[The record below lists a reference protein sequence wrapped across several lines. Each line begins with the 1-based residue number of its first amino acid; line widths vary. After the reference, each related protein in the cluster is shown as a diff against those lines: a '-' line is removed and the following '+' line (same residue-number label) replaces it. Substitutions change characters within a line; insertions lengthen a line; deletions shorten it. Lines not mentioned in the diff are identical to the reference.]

1 MAVPAMFA
9 AKPRPG
15 VHIEPG
21 RAKRPNTGG
30 TPVPRGPPAPRRDP
44 PPLEFARVTP
54 TAELIQPEIA
64 ELVREGAYSELRS
77 ALHGLPPADV
87 ADIIVSL
94 EPDSRA
100 VCFRFLARDEAGEVF
115 AYLQPEMQEELV
127 GKLGDAALRVVEGM
141 DPDDRV
147 KLLDELP
154 PEVAQRLIASLPPE
168 DRRTTQAI
176 LGYPPKSVGRLM
188 NPDYVSLRPDWTVA
202 QAIDHIRLHGR
213 DAETINVVYVVD
225 DKGVLIDDLRIR
237 QIFLASPSQPVEA
250 LMNRNFVALRADQ
263 PQEEAVRLM
272 SRYDRVVLPVVDS
285 RGVLLGIV
293 TADDVADVAEAE
305 ATEDMQK
312 MGGMEA
318 LDEPYS
324 SISMWRL
331 VRKRG
336 GWLAAL
342 FLGELLTA
350 SAMGYF
356 QAEIERAAVV
366 ALFLPLII
374 SSGGN
379 SGSQAS
385 TLIIRAMALGEVTLK
400 QWWWVLRRELACG
413 LILGVFLGC
422 IGVLRIHLWQWVGFA
437 NYDSNKD
444 YVKEGSHALYDIPGL
459 YHRIGLSVGI
469 ALIGVVLWGTLCG
482 AMLPFILRRLRLDPA
497 TISAPLVAT
506 LVDVT
511 GLIIY
516 FVTAL
521 VILKGTLL

>member
-1 MAVPAMFA
+1 M
-9 AKPRPG
+9 
-15 VHIEPG
+15 
-21 RAKRPNTGG
+21 
-30 TPVPRGPPAPRRDP
+30 
-44 PPLEFARVTP
+44 TP

-64 ELVREGAYSELRS
+64 ELVRDGAYSELRN
-77 ALHGLPPADV
+77 ALNGIPPADV

-94 EPDSRA
+94 EPDHRA
-100 VCFRFLARDEAGEVF
+100 VCFRFLPRDDAGEVF
-115 AYLQPEMQEELV
+115 AYLSAEMQEELV
-127 GKLGDAALRVVEGM
+127 LKLGDAALRVIEGM

-154 PEVAQRLIASLPPE
+154 TAVAQRLIASLTPE
-168 DRRTTQAI
+168 DRKTTQAI

-188 NPDYVSLRPDWTVA
+188 NPDYIGLRPEWSVA
-202 QAIDHIRLHGR
+202 QALEHIRKVGR

-225 DKGVLIDDLRIR
+225 SNGVLVDDLRLR
-237 QIFLASPSQPVEA
+237 QIFLSDPAHTIES
-250 LMNRNFVALRADQ
+250 LMNRNFVALKADQ
-263 PQEEAVRLM
+263 PQGDAVRLM

-318 LDEPYS
+318 LDEPYATI
-324 SISMWRL
+324 SIWRL
-331 VRKRG
+331 LRKRG

-350 SAMGYF
+350 SAMQYF
-356 QAEIERAAVV
+356 DAEIEKAAVV

-400 QWWWVLRRELACG
+400 QWWWVLRREMTVG
-413 LILGVFLGC
+413 VILGLFLGF
-422 IGVLRIHLWQWVGFA
+422 IGLFRIHLWQWFHLY
-437 NYDSNKD
+437 NYNSNKEF
-444 YVKEGSHALYDIPGL
+444 VKEGSRAIYDIPGL
-459 YHRIGLSVGI
+459 YHKIGLTVGV
-469 ALIGVVLWGTLCG
+469 ALIGVVLWGTICG
-482 AMLPFILRRLRLDPA
+482 AMLPFILRKFRLDPA

-516 FVTAL
+516 FLTAMA
-521 VILKGTLL
+521 ILKGTLL

>member
-1 MAVPAMFA
+1 M
-9 AKPRPG
+9 
-15 VHIEPG
+15 
-21 RAKRPNTGG
+21 
-30 TPVPRGPPAPRRDP
+30 
-44 PPLEFARVTP
+44 TP
-54 TAELIQPEIA
+54 TAELILPEIA
-64 ELVREGAYSELRS
+64 ELVRDGAYSELRN
-77 ALHGLPPADV
+77 ALHGIPPADV

-94 EPDSRA
+94 QPDHRA
-100 VCFRFLARDEAGEVF
+100 VCFRFLPRDDAGEVF
-115 AYLQPEMQEELV
+115 AYLSMEMQEELV
-127 GKLGDAALRVVEGM
+127 HTLGDAALRVIEGM

-147 KLLDELP
+147 RLLDELP
-154 PEVAQRLIASLPPE
+154 TAVAQRLIASLTPE
-168 DRRTTQAI
+168 DRKTTQAI

-188 NPDYVSLRPDWTVA
+188 NPDYIGLRPEWSVA
-202 QAIDHIRLHGR
+202 QSLEHIRKVGR

-225 DKGVLIDDLRIR
+225 NNGVLVDDLRLR
-237 QIFLASPSQPVEA
+237 QIFLADPAQMVES
-250 LMNRNFVALRADQ
+250 LMNRNFVALKADQ
-263 PQEEAVRLM
+263 PQGDAVRLM

-293 TADDVADVAEAE
+293 TADDVADVAEEE
-305 ATEDMQK
+305 ATEAMQK

-318 LDEPYS
+318 LDEPYA

-331 VRKRG
+331 LKKRG

-350 SAMGYF
+350 SVMQYYNK
-356 QAEIERAAVV
+356 EIEKAAVV

-385 TLIIRAMALGEVTLK
+385 TLIIRAMALGEITLK
-400 QWWWVLRRELACG
+400 QWFWVLRRELTCG
-413 LILGVFLGC
+413 LILGVFLGF
-422 IGVLRIHLWQWVGFA
+422 IGLVRIHVWQWIGFY

-444 YVKEGSHALYDIPGL
+444 HVKDGETVYEFFGL
-459 YHRIGLSVGI
+459 YHKIGLTVGI
-469 ALIGVVLWGTLCG
+469 ALVGVVLWGTICG
-482 AMLPFILRRLRLDPA
+482 AMLPFILRRLKLDPA

-521 VILKGTLL
+521 LILKGTLL